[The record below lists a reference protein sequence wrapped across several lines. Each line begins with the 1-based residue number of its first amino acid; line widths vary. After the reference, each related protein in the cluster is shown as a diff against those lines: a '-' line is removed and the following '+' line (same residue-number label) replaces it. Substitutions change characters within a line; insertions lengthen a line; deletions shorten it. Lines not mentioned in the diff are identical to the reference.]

1 MNGSGRRTG
10 VDEITK
16 HPARLRGSD
25 DRVGECSF
33 DRVFSF
39 LREYG
44 ILFYDMDESCL

>member
-10 VDEITK
+10 VDEITN

-25 DRVGECSF
+25 DRVGERSF

-39 LREYG
+39 LMEYG
-44 ILFYDMDESCL
+44 ILFYDMDESCF